1 MAWLECSVEVE
12 AEAVESVSELLAQYG
27 YNGGVA
33 VDQPVI
39 HGADG
44 PDYVYD
50 TVRPVTVRTWIAV
63 DEHSEETRVRLE
75 QALWHLSLLRQVGPL
90 KVTQLEE
97 HVWA

>member
-44 PDYVYD
+44 PDY
-50 TVRPVTVRTWIAV
+50 T
-63 DEHSEETRVRLE
+63 
-75 QALWHLSLLRQVGPL
+75 
-90 KVTQLEE
+90 
-97 HVWA
+97 